1 MHRAAVGVVGGVGDQ
16 LVIRGQRQR
25 LVERVRI
32 IGFENPF
39 APVVERAVADQD
51 AEPAGGD
58 EIAMVARQR
67 IDDEI

>member
-25 LVERVRI
+25 LVERERVVD
-32 IGFENPF
+32 FENPL

-51 AEPAGGD
+51 AEAAGGD
-58 EIAMVARQR
+58 EVAMVARER